1 MKGAGGS
8 LFDWGTRNEQ
18 AAMQDGI
25 DKAVE
30 HADAVEMGWSGQARA
45 ALNEFIRLHP
55 TPFTSADVIA
65 YADETG
71 LPKPP
76 DRRAWGSVFQK
87 ASRDGAI
94 RKVGYVPHPHRHLSP
109 AVQWARAFK

>member
-30 HADAVEMGWSGQARA
+30 HADAVEMGWSERARA
-45 ALNEFIRLHP
+45 TLDRYMADHP
-55 TPFTSADVIA
+55 GPFTSADVIA
-65 YADETG
+65 YADRTG
-71 LPKPP
+71 MPKPP
-76 DRRAWGSVFQK
+76 DRRAWGGVFQK
-87 ASRDGAI
+87 ASKQRAI
-94 RKVGYVPHPHRHLSP
+94 VKLGYVPHPHRHLSP
-109 AVQWARAFK
+109 AIQWDRGA